1 MSTGFNDE
9 ELEELSESLLRHGV
23 LQPILVNPAGKGYEI
38 VAGERRWRAARRAG
52 LKEIPAIVV
61 NVAAA
66 ESLEIA
72 VIENIQRSDL
82 NPMEESAAYES
93 MMARL
98 SLTQEEVAARVGKN
112 RSTVA
117 NYIRLLRLPD
127 PVQESV
133 AAGQLSMG
141 HARALLALR
150 NEEEMVKLGR
160 VAVKSSLSVRQL
172 EGRVR
177 RTLAGPASKGR
188 RYVASSPAEG
198 PSGPQAVFLR
208 EIEERMRAALGT
220 KAMIRGDE
228 KKGQI
233 VIEYYSTEMLE
244 SIAGRLS

>member
-1 MSTGFNDE
+1 MATAKKRGLGRGLDALLSGPAAAGSAIEADPPPPEESGEFDENRIVRIPIENLRPGIHQPREEFNDE

-72 VIENIQRSDL
+72 IIENIQRSDL

-93 MMARL
+93 MMTRL

-117 NYIRLLRLPD
+117 NYIRLLRLPPRYRKASLPD
-127 PVQESV
+127 NFPW
-133 AAGQLSMG
+133 ATP
-141 HARALLALR
+141 
-150 NEEEMVKLGR
+150 GR
-160 VAVKSSLSVRQL
+160 CW
-172 EGRVR
+172 
-177 RTLAGPASKGR
+177 
-188 RYVASSPAEG
+188 
-198 PSGPQAVFLR
+198 PSG
-208 EIEERMRAALGT
+208 T
-220 KAMIRGDE
+220 K
-228 KKGQI
+228 KKW
-233 VIEYYSTEMLE
+233 
-244 SIAGRLS
+244 